1 VGCSIDG
8 SHRDAEDAQVTQRY
22 QAGAGPAGLL
32 AEPVL
37 VIKQKLKLVELR
49 NEFMILD
56 QHGTQIGVAVQ
67 ARQSPLAFLGR
78 VFSDWDVALPMSLE
92 VRDRSGAVVLSLHKP
107 WFQMRCTVTRGDGL
121 ELGHISKRIRL
132 GKARFSLLDPGG
144 REVGEVRAQNWRAKD
159 FVVSDA
165 SGMELARVNKRW
177 AGLRELFTDADNY
190 VIQLNPA
197 AADPM
202 RSLAV
207 ASVLAI
213 DTVMKQKDTG

>member
-1 VGCSIDG
+1 
-8 SHRDAEDAQVTQRY
+8 VTQSY
-22 QAGAGPAGLL
+22 QAGAGPANLL

-37 VIKQKLKLVELR
+37 VINQKLKLIELR
-49 NEFMILD
+49 NEFRIFD
-56 QHGTQIGVAVQ
+56 QYGTQIGVAVQ
-67 ARQSPLAFLGR
+67 ARQSPLAFLAR
-78 VFSDWDVALPMSLE
+78 VFSDGDVTLPMTLE
-92 VRDRSGAVVLSLHKP
+92 VRDRSGAVALSLHKP
-107 WFQMRCTVTRGDGL
+107 WFRMQCTVSRGDGVK
-121 ELGHISKRIRL
+121 LGQVRKQIRL
-132 GKARFSLLDPGG
+132 GKARFRLLDPGG
-144 REVGEVRAQNWRAKD
+144 RQVGEVRAQNWRAKD

-165 SGMELARVNKRW
+165 SGLELARVNKKF

-197 AADPM
+197 ATDPM

>member
-1 VGCSIDG
+1 
-8 SHRDAEDAQVTQRY
+8 VTQSY
-22 QAGAGPAGLL
+22 QAGAGPANLL

-37 VIKQKLKLVELR
+37 VINQKLKLIELR
-49 NEFMILD
+49 NEFRIFD
-56 QHGTQIGVAVQ
+56 QYGTQVGVAVQ
-67 ARQSPLAFLGR
+67 ARQSPLAFLAR
-78 VFSDWDVALPMSLE
+78 VFSDGDVTLPMTLE
-92 VRDRSGAVVLSLHKP
+92 VRDRSGAVALSLHKP
-107 WFQMRCTVTRGDGL
+107 WFRMQCTVSRGDGV
-121 ELGHISKRIRL
+121 ELGQVRKQVRL
-132 GKARFSLLDPGG
+132 GKARFRLLDPGG
-144 REVGEVRAQNWRAKD
+144 RQVGEVRAQNWRAKD

-165 SGMELARVNKRW
+165 SGLELARVNKKF

-197 AADPM
+197 ATDPM